1 MGKDHKFIQLFNRN
15 IPDNF
20 RDLATKT
27 SNFKKYSMTFNNYN
41 AIYKI
46 LQKTQTTT
54 QKISLKIYD
63 TTTGLN
69 QPGKVLRVNDHINR
83 IGDNPFIGR
92 QKLFK
97 IDFINVEKLYIQK
110 SNGIITNSCGERPLD
125 DFVYPSSHL
134 ANIAMIG
141 FILNY
146 QIEGY
151 LIHV

>member
-15 IPDNF
+15 IPAHF
-20 RDLATKT
+20 RDLAIKK
-27 SNFKKYSMTFNNYN
+27 SNLPHYSIAFNNYN
-41 AIYKI
+41 MIYNT
-46 LQKTQTTT
+46 LQKNQPTT

-63 TTTGLN
+63 STTGLDR
-69 QPGKVLRVNDHINR
+69 PGQILRVNDHINR

-92 QKLFK
+92 QKLFN
-97 IDFINVEKLYIQK
+97 IDFINVEKLYVQK
-110 SNGIITNSCGERPLD
+110 SNVIITNSCGERPSN
-125 DFVYPSSHL
+125 DFIYPSSHL

>member
-1 MGKDHKFIQLFNRN
+1 MGKDHKYIQLFNSN
-15 IPDNF
+15 IPEQF
-20 RDLATKT
+20 RDLAI
-27 SNFKKYSMTFNNYN
+27 KKFNLPNYSIAFNNYN
-41 AIYKI
+41 MIYKI
-46 LQKTQTTT
+46 LQKNQPTT

-63 TTTGLN
+63 STIGLN
-69 QPGKVLRVNDHINR
+69 QPGKIFRVNDHINR

-92 QKLFK
+92 QQLFN

-110 SNGIITNSCGERPLD
+110 PNGIITNSCGERPQD
-125 DFVYPSSHL
+125 DFVYPSTHL
-134 ANIAMIG
+134 ANIAMLG